1 MLLSNIILNL
11 YNQSILNKFIKLFKT
26 QIQYKISKKR
36 YFNQIFNK
44 HIKIIYN
51 NKIILNNFKM
61 IINIKIQIKN
71 KTLIIIKQINKCNI
85 HHNVI
90 H

>member
-51 NKIILNNFKM
+51 NKIILNFKM
-61 IINIKIQIKN
+61 ITNIKTQIKN

-85 HHNVI
+85 HHTVI

>member
-36 YFNQIFNK
+36 YFSQIFNK

-51 NKIILNNFKM
+51 NKIILNFKM
-61 IINIKIQIKN
+61 ITNIKTQTKN
-71 KTLIIIKQINKCNI
+71 KILIITKQINKCNI
-85 HHNVI
+85 HHNAI